1 MNYTKKIICFLLI
14 ASTVPC
20 AYSANQGKLTYIQRR
35 KEYAQYKKE
44 RLAENRVARHHKP
57 WFRNKP
63 PADHRITHMIGGFA
77 EDVVKINLGII
88 SWDSFKIFVTTAPF
102 YVGARI
108 IDEKLQ
114 NCFFNHGNKKNRND
128 PPQWA
133 KEIARLSIGV
143 PITLL
148 GTQAIFAR
156 DEDLQMTGQIFL
168 TGLPFVLLAK
178 DIIKKLDFDV
188 CKRPYH
194 EKFAKEQRKFGGFPS
209 GHLAEATYMAVLYGM
224 RYGPNFAVPLGSIAV
239 FVGAIFLSSN
249 RHYLSQM
256 IAGAGFGAMYAI
268 SANKLIDAKLAK
280 KHALA
285 LELATNEYGDPVMQ
299 LSLKF

>member
-14 ASTVPC
+14 ASTVAC
-20 AYSANQGKLTYIQRR
+20 AHATNQGKIAYIQRR
-35 KEYAQYKKE
+35 KEYAQHKKE
-44 RLAENRVARHHKP
+44 RLAENRIARNHKP
-57 WFRNKP
+57 WFRNRP
-63 PADHRITHMIGGFA
+63 PSHHRITHMIGGFA
-77 EDVVKINLGII
+77 EDVLKINLGII

-114 NCFFNHGNKKNRND
+114 NCFFNHCDKKNRND

-156 DEDLQMTGQIFL
+156 DENLQMTGQIFL

-224 RYGPNFAVPLGSIAV
+224 RFGPNFAVPLGSIAV

-280 KHALA
+280 KHDLA